1 MSVVLRTNGLI
12 QILSMFYEIEN
23 YVREDNMNV
32 SLRHFK
38 KFVHSKYAMAL
49 PVTFLILFVST
60 LSIVSFTYYFSVG
73 KVNSQG
79 QTLKVSTA
87 KESLISLNNEIIS
100 TLGQPGSS
108 TTFDLIDSGGLLKI
122 QPTRNFLTLSIND
135 GFDIEETIFN
145 TSIGKITYQLPYS
158 SSSQTG
164 LYLKGDSLT
173 IANQSGSSTSQ
184 LCIASGAEHPEIR
197 LQYRPTV
204 SYAAA
209 GLEDGKVV
217 NGIRIYIVNL
227 NSSLEISLRGEFPL
241 QISCISAELESK
253 IFEVSSSVRNLMLTS
268 VLNGVNG
275 SVYVPISSTTEGAII
290 HIETVVSNVSIQRWI
305 R

>member
-1 MSVVLRTNGLI
+1 MK
-12 QILSMFYEIEN
+12 
-23 YVREDNMNV
+23 V

-38 KFVHSKYAMAL
+38 KIARHKYAMAL

-60 LSIVSFTYYFSVG
+60 LSIVSLTYYFSVE
-73 KVNSQG
+73 KVSSQG

-122 QPTRNFLTLSIND
+122 QPTNNVLTLSIND
-135 GFDIEETIFN
+135 GSDIQETILN
-145 TSIGKITYQLPYS
+145 TSIGKIIYQLPYS
-158 SSSQTG
+158 STSQMG
-164 LYLKGDSLT
+164 LYLEGDRRT
-173 IANQSGSSTSQ
+173 ITNQSGSSTSQ
-184 LCIASGAEHPEIR
+184 IYIASGSEHQEIQ

-204 SYAAA
+204 NYVAT

-217 NGIRIYIVNL
+217 NSIRIYIVNL
-227 NSSLEISLRGEFPL
+227 NSSMEISMQGELPL
-241 QISCISAELESK
+241 HISCTSAKLESK
-253 IFEVSSSVRNLMLTS
+253 VFEASSSIQNLALTS
-268 VLNGVNG
+268 VLNGVRG
-275 SVYVPISSTTEGAII
+275 SVYVPISSTSEGAII

>member
-1 MSVVLRTNGLI
+1 MKI
-12 QILSMFYEIEN
+12 
-23 YVREDNMNV
+23 
-32 SLRHFK
+32 SLRHSK
-38 KFVHSKYAMAL
+38 KIIRSKYAMAL

-60 LSIVSFTYYFSVG
+60 LCIVSFTYYFSVE

-108 TTFDLIDSGGLLKI
+108 TTFDFIDSGGLLNI
-122 QPTRNFLTLSIND
+122 QPANNVLTLSISDSSN
-135 GFDIEETIFN
+135 IQETIIS

-158 SSSQTG
+158 STSQTG
-164 LYLKGDSLT
+164 LYLEGDSRT
-173 IANQSGSSTSQ
+173 ITNQSGASTSQ
-184 LCIASGAEHPEIR
+184 LFIANGAQHPEIQ

-204 SYAAA
+204 TYSVA
-209 GLEDGKVV
+209 GSENGKIINNVRV
-217 NGIRIYIVNL
+217 YIVNL
-227 NSSLEISLRGEFPL
+227 NSSSEISLQGELPL
-241 QISCISAELESK
+241 QISCTNALLESRNY
-253 IFEVSSSVRNLMLTS
+253 EVSNNVGNLALTS
-268 VLNGVNG
+268 VLNGVSN

-290 HIETVVSNVSIQRWI
+290 HIETVVSNVLIQRWS

>member
-1 MSVVLRTNGLI
+1 MK
-12 QILSMFYEIEN
+12 
-23 YVREDNMNV
+23 V

-38 KFVHSKYAMAL
+38 KFVRSKYAMAL

-60 LSIVSFTYYFSVG
+60 LSIVSFTYYFSVE

-87 KESLISLNNEIIS
+87 KENLISLNNEIIS

-122 QPTRNFLTLSIND
+122 QPSSNVLTLSIND
-135 GFDIEETIFN
+135 SSDVQETILN
-145 TSIGKITYQLPYS
+145 SSIGKITYQLPYS
-158 SSSQTG
+158 STSQTG
-164 LYLKGDSLT
+164 LYLEGDSRT
-173 IANQSGSSTSQ
+173 ITNQSGSSTSQ
-184 LCIASGAEHPEIR
+184 LCIANGAEHPEIQ

-204 SYAAA
+204 TYAVA

-217 NGIRIYIVNL
+217 NSIRIYIVNL
-227 NSSLEISLRGEFPL
+227 NSSMEIFQQGEIPL
-241 QISCISAELESK
+241 QISCKSANLESK
-253 IFEVSSSVRNLMLTS
+253 IFEVSFSVRDLVLTS
-268 VLNGVNG
+268 VLNGVRD
-275 SVYVPISSTTEGAII
+275 SVSVPISSTTQGAII
-290 HIETVVSNVSIQRWI
+290 HIETVVSNISIQRWI

>member
-1 MSVVLRTNGLI
+1 MK
-12 QILSMFYEIEN
+12 
-23 YVREDNMNV
+23 V

-38 KFVHSKYAMAL
+38 KFGHSKYAMAL

-60 LSIVSFTYYFSVG
+60 LSIVSFTYYFSVE

-87 KESLISLNNEIIS
+87 KENLISLNNEIIS

-122 QPTRNFLTLSIND
+122 QPTSNVLTLSIND
-135 GFDIEETIFN
+135 SSVLQETILN

-158 SSSQTG
+158 STSQTG
-164 LYLKGDSLT
+164 LYLEGDSRT
-173 IANQSGSSTSQ
+173 ITNQSGSSTSQ
-184 LCIASGAEHPEIR
+184 LCIANGVGHPEIQ

-204 SYAAA
+204 TYAVA

-217 NGIRIYIVNL
+217 NSIRIYIVNL
-227 NSSLEISLRGEFPL
+227 NSSMEISQQGELPL
-241 QISCISAELESK
+241 QISCTSANLESK
-253 IFEVSSSVRNLMLTS
+253 IFEVSSSVRNLVFTS
-268 VLNGVNG
+268 ILNGVHS
-275 SVYVPISSTTEGAII
+275 SVSVPISSTTEGAII
-290 HIETVVSNVSIQRWI
+290 HVETVVSNISIQRWI